1 MPTYLW
7 TVRYDDYRKAAGLV
21 LPFRISADDGDATD
35 ADVIQIER
43 VDRGGTPKD
52 AFSRPRPPDDVAI
65 DGGTTVVPMQFDGD
79 VVVEAKLNGRGPFAF
94 ILDTGGHDIL
104 TPAAAAALG
113 LKPVGAGA
121 SGGSGAGTLPEQY
134 ARVARVDIGGMTMRH
149 QLFYVIPLQFD
160 TLERGARP
168 PLAGILGLELFE
180 RCAVRLNYRD
190 STLSFE
196 RFSDHRPQHA
206 GTAVPIVFSDHEP
219 LLSAKID
226 GVSGDVGVDTGNS
239 GALVIQGIWADAH
252 GLKDKYRSGIPV
264 QSFGSGGA
272 SPNWSVRADFE
283 IAGQRFPRVIALYA
297 ADQKGSFSSRTESGN
312 VGNQVLAH
320 FTVDFDYLHGRLGFE
335 PVPGYVPPPF
345 SRAGV
350 SAYKERADAFKVA
363 TVSPATPAAE
373 AGIQVDD
380 EIVAVDGIPS
390 AQLSGWDLRRA
401 LRRAPGTKL
410 SLSIVRAGQPQ
421 TAVLTLRELL
431 P

>member
-1 MPTYLW
+1 M
-7 TVRYDDYRKAAGLV
+7 
-21 LPFRISADDGDATD
+21 
-35 ADVIQIER
+35 
-43 VDRGGTPKD
+43 
-52 AFSRPRPPDDVAI
+52 
-65 DGGTTVVPMQFDGD
+65 
-79 VVVEAKLNGRGPFAF
+79 
-94 ILDTGGHDIL
+94 
-104 TPAAAAALG
+104 
-113 LKPVGAGA
+113 
-121 SGGSGAGTLPEQY
+121 
-134 ARVARVDIGGMTMRH
+134 
-149 QLFYVIPLQFD
+149 
-160 TLERGARP
+160 
-168 PLAGILGLELFE
+168 
-180 RCAVRLNYRD
+180 
-190 STLSFE
+190 
-196 RFSDHRPQHA
+196 
-206 GTAVPIVFSDHEP
+206 
-219 LLSAKID
+219 
-226 GVSGDVGVDTGNS
+226 
-239 GALVIQGIWADAH
+239 
-252 GLKDKYRSGIPV
+252 